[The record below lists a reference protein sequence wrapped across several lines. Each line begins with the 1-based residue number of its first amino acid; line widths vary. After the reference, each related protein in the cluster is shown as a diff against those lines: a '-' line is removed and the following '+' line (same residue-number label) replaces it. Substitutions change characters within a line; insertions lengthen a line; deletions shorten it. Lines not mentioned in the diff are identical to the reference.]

1 MKSTLL
7 ICVKDAFT
15 LYHKQQEEHPLP
27 ALGPALPALGHA
39 LAGSTGTAISNLCIY
54 PLDLIITRLQVQ
66 RQLRKTSST
75 AEDGEY
81 DGVFDATEKIYNN
94 EGGLSAFY
102 AGITQDTGKSIAD
115 SFLFFL
121 FYNYL
126 RQNRLQKHGTPTTSL
141 PVLDELAVGSLAG
154 ACSKFFTTPIANIV
168 TRKQTASMISARPS
182 SQRIEPSV
190 NDIVSQIRSEKG
202 IQGFWSGYSAS
213 LVLTLNPS
221 ITFFLYET
229 FKRTLLPRSRR
240 DDPGARITF
249 LMAAVSKAIASTIT
263 YPFSLAK
270 ARAQVGSKP
279 TMNPNEA
286 REIKSEV
293 SAAIST
299 SQDKPPRER
308 QGNAKKAGRDARHTA
323 ARSTAFSTILK
334 IYREE
339 GPAALYEGIW
349 GEIFK
354 GFFSHG
360 ITMLVKEAV
369 HKAIIQLYYMILR
382 ALKKFPTPGEAMGQA
397 QDMASSVNTTALDA
411 VARSGEMAGSAYD
424 KASASMSGAYS
435 TAADKVGD
443 MVDGAKNATSQLAT
457 SNGTA
462 GARAG
467 TGAANRSSVG
477 LGDAYEKA
485 AIAGYNTRASAT
497 KGNTG
502 PDAGSVLGDAIQD
515 VGNVGKN
522 VRPCGEPGES

>member
-1 MKSTLL
+1 LL
-7 ICVKDAFT
+7 IYLKDAFT
-15 LYHKQQEEHPLP
+15 LYHKQQEEHPSS

-54 PLDLIITRLQVQ
+54 PLDLIVTRLQVQ
-66 RQLRKTSST
+66 RQLRNSSST
-75 AEDGEY
+75 ADNGEY
-81 DGVFDATEKIYNN
+81 EGVFDAAEKIFKN

-102 AGITQDTGKSIAD
+102 AGIVQDTSKSIAD

-126 RQNRLQKHGTPTTSL
+126 RQNRLQKHGPSTTSL
-141 PVLDELAVGSLAG
+141 PVFDELAVGSLAG
-154 ACSKFFTTPIANIV
+154 ACSKFFTTPISNIV
-168 TRKQTASMISARPS
+168 TRKQTASMISARSS

-240 DDPGARITF
+240 DDPGARLTF

-279 TMNPNEA
+279 PVNTNA
-286 REIKSEV
+286 AWEIKSEA
-293 SAAIST
+293 SAAASK
-299 SQDKPPRER
+299 SQDKPLRER
-308 QGNAKKAGRDARHTA
+308 QGEVKKAGKDARRTA
-323 ARSTAFSTILK
+323 ARSTVFSTILK

-349 GEIFK
+349 GEILK

-369 HKAIIQLYYMILR
+369 HKTIIQLYYMILR
-382 ALKKFPTPGEAMGQA
+382 ALKKFPTPGEAIGQA
-397 QDMASSVNTTALDA
+397 QNMASSVNTTAHDA
-411 VARSGEMAGSAYD
+411 VARGGEMASSAYD
-424 KASASMSGAYS
+424 KASTSVSGAYS

-443 MVDGAKNATSQLAT
+443 MVDGAKNATNQLGT
-457 SNGTA
+457 SKRTVM
-462 GARAG
+462 
-467 TGAANRSSVG
+467 ANRSNVG

-485 AIAGYNTRASAT
+485 AIMGYNTRANTT
-497 KGNTG
+497 KGGTS
-502 PDAGSVLGDAIQD
+502 PEAGSVVGDARKE
-515 VGNVGKN
+515 VGNVGKD
-522 VRPCGEPGES
+522 VRTGGETGEP